1 MISNTIYNQIWHG
14 LYFVFIYILNIK
26 SEDNPNNSYLQIDY
40 VLYKSDFHF
49 FIRMI
54 SHRFFNLSCFL
65 FFLYSL
71 TYQFLV
77 FLRMFRF
84 GSTYFM
90 TLLTLI
96 IILILKSIESCLFI
110 IELDLLWIGSDWHI
124 YNRGVIVIKSCKKYW
139 SRKLLI
145 FRI

>member
-1 MISNTIYNQIWHG
+1 MVYIIIYSQIWHG

-40 VLYKSDFHF
+40 VLYKSDFHL

-71 TYQFLV
+71 TCQFLV

-124 YNRGVIVIKSCKKYW
+124 YNRGVIVIKSCKK
-139 SRKLLI
+139 
-145 FRI
+145 

>member
-1 MISNTIYNQIWHG
+1 M
-14 LYFVFIYILNIK
+14 

-40 VLYKSDFHF
+40 VLYKSDFHL

-110 IELDLLWIGSDWHI
+110 IELNLL
-124 YNRGVIVIKSCKKYW
+124 
-139 SRKLLI
+139 
-145 FRI
+145 